1 MKFVFFFKNKGFL
14 NWVVGVGPL
23 GKIPTFS
30 LTLTQIWQF
39 SQMHMNEKI
48 YILILKSYLSP
59 FIRIFRFNVEWWKY
73 ILSQYLNY
81 MQYKLSITA
90 WQDLNKGN
98 LFLPWLAFENIFCT
112 FLFTSTPI
120 LTSMDDVMK
129 RWIHFEITCQ
139 NWHKL
144 WQICPINR
152 YQIWSV
158 MEHMKAAFKLIQK
171 TQKWMCFDKK
181 VEMLWWH
188 VFWQN
193 SISCSQNPSSHL
205 GNQIWSV
212 LLFPWLTIVSIDND
226 NLHYHT

>member
-1 MKFVFFFKNKGFL
+1 M
-14 NWVVGVGPL
+14 
-23 GKIPTFS
+23 
-30 LTLTQIWQF
+30 
-39 SQMHMNEKI
+39 
-48 YILILKSYLSP
+48 
-59 FIRIFRFNVEWWKY
+59 
-73 ILSQYLNY
+73 LSQYLNY

-112 FLFTSTPI
+112 LLFTSTPI

-139 NWHKL
+139 NWHRL

-158 MEHMKAAFKLIQK
+158 MEHTKTVFKLILK
-171 TQKWMCFDKK
+171 TQMWMCFDKK

-193 SISCSQNPSSHL
+193 SIFCLQNPSSHL
-205 GNQIWSV
+205 GNQILICFVVSLTHYCQHRQWQCWSA
-212 LLFPWLTIVSIDND
+212 LQYIVYTKGPGWYVCLKQRGAYD
-226 NLHYHT
+226 NLVSLLWRSALWYTR

>member
-1 MKFVFFFKNKGFL
+1 
-14 NWVVGVGPL
+14 
-23 GKIPTFS
+23 
-30 LTLTQIWQF
+30 
-39 SQMHMNEKI
+39 MHMNEKI

-188 VFWQN
+188 VFWQS
-193 SISCSQNPSSHL
+193 SICCSQNPSSHL
-205 GNQIWSV
+205 GNQILICFVVSLTHYCQHRQWQSALPHIEKTKGGDMRV
-212 LLFPWLTIVSIDND
+212 WNKRVRLTI
-226 NLHYHT
+226 